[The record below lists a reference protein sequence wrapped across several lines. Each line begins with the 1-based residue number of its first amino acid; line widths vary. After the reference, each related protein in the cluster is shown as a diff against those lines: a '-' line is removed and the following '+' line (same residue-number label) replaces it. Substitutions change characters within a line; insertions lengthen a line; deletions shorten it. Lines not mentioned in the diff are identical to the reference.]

1 VKFWDTSA
9 LVPLLLTEP
18 ASEAVRSLYRED
30 SFLIVWWATRVEAA
44 SALARAE
51 QQGLV
56 TRDEIRSTLDGLRSL
71 WRSAVVIQPT
81 EVLADRAERL
91 LLGHRL
97 RAADACQLAAA
108 LIAARE
114 RPRGF
119 QLVTLDC
126 RLRQAAELEGFSVLP
141 A

>member
-1 VKFWDTSA
+1 MATGLKNSMQRLRSFKAKLILSFAA
-9 LVPLLLTEP
+9 LIIIPFAFIYFNLDRKL
-18 ASEAVRSLYRED
+18 ED
-30 SFLIVWWATRVEAA
+30 A
-44 SALARAE
+44 ALADIKSSLLKQAV
-51 QQGLV
+51 LV
-56 TRDEIRSTLDGLRSL
+56 ED
-71 WRSAVVIQPT
+71 
-81 EVLADRAERL
+81 
-91 LLGHRL
+91 RL